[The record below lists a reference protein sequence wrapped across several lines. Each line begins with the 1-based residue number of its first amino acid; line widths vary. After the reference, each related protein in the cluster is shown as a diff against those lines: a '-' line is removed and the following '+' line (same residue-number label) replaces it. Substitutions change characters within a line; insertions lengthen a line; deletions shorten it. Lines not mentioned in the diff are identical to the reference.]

1 MAIGDISEARLN
13 GDRFAE
19 SRLGHPAELWPARRA
34 ATGAHASGDN
44 LLRRGALG
52 PVTREEHGP
61 LTTEEHAFESYEQAD
76 LSALRTSFAS
86 GRKLIAGTA
95 LVAALGLG
103 GFVYFLSG
111 PSGEPARSTQTKR
124 G

>member
-1 MAIGDISEARLN
+1 
-13 GDRFAE
+13 
-19 SRLGHPAELWPARRA
+19 
-34 ATGAHASGDN
+34 
-44 LLRRGALG
+44 
-52 PVTREEHGP
+52 
-61 LTTEEHAFESYEQAD
+61 